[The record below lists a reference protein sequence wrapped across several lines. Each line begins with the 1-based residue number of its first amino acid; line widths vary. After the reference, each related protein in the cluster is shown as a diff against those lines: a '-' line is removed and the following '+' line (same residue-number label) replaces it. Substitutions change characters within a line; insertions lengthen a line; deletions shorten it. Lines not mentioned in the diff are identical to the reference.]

1 MKIAVPSDDQI
12 TISQNI
18 ENANGFVII
27 DYESGEIGEYEYR
40 KNKKEDKSQCSI
52 IKSIIKDCNVVI
64 SHKMNKACYNDL
76 QAEDIEIYITDKIDV
91 IETVRLFITG
101 DKVIKS
107 FYNYKSSFLEKIFLI
122 VV

>member
-27 DYESGEIGEYEYR
+27 NYESGEIGEYEYR
-40 KNKKEDKSQCSI
+40 KNNRENKNQCSI

-76 QAEDIEIYITDKIDV
+76 QADDVEIYITDKIDV
-91 IETVRLFITG
+91 IETVRLFITSK
-101 DKVIKS
+101 KVMKN
-107 FYNYKSSFLEKIFLI
+107 F
-122 VV
+122 